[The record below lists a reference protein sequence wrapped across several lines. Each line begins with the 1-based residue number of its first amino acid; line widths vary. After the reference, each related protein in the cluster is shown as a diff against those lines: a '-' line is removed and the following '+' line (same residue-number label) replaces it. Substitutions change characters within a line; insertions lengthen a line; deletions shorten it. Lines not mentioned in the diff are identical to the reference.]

1 MKAETAYRLKGTCV
15 PPGMET
21 ACPRHARAVL
31 HKQAPVCVACPRME
45 RQFSGMDKII
55 MADPRA
61 VSAQKRGHGG
71 PQAGTSKLG

>member
-1 MKAETAYRLKGTCV
+1 MQASTVYRLKGTCV

-45 RQFSGMDKII
+45 RQFSGMGKII
-55 MADPRA
+55 MADSCVA
-61 VSAQKRGHGG
+61 SAR
-71 PQAGTSKLG
+71 